1 MHFSYLIG
9 RFTNREIHSIL
20 NYSLAQL
27 PPQSGPWHHSPWYKS
42 HSISITAGL
51 WGAFWNMR
59 MLMHWVLFR
68 AVSHLLGFGNLSFK
82 SRSTNELVRAPDP
95 LDSSPRSWGC
105 SEQWNQPY
113 LCPALQPA
121 TSLIQP
127 RLSMQLVPPGGI
139 QTAISCSFFFFFN
152 Y

>member
-51 WGAFWNMR
+51 RGAFWNTR

-82 SRSTNELVRAPDP
+82 SRGTDELVRAPDP
-95 LDSSPRSWGC
+95 PTLPLAPGAALSSGTSHI
-105 SEQWNQPY
+105 
-113 LCPALQPA
+113 CPALQPA
-121 TSLIQP
+121 TSLVQP

-139 QTAISCSFFFFFN
+139 QTAISSSFFFFF
-152 Y
+152 